1 VDLRWFDAAWPA
13 GLQALGKL
21 LLVDMGL
28 YGFLAIRQLSGTG
41 FDFYLKWSDLET
53 GLRELILFVPVVLMN
68 SLTGPLISVGWR
80 RRTGMNPDGI
90 ENRFQSSKTR
100 RGSGN
105 ISLIRASRRT
115 KCPSSPDVNS

>member
-53 GLRELILFVPVVLMN
+53 GLRELILFAPVVLMN
-68 SLTGPLISVGWR
+68 SLTGPLIS
-80 RRTGMNPDGI
+80 
-90 ENRFQSSKTR
+90 FQSSKTR